1 MSVKKIQLKG
11 GFCSQ
16 MVKTKLTL
24 AVMPKDDISPEK
36 KVIGDVFLHTS
47 IITKSIIKHST
58 GYFLLLNFPKGKF
71 ILTTG
76 GTFYQQENFS
86 IDFTSIDPKHPFID
100 LFLQPK
106 TNYPFPDGMTI
117 IRGKIIDSIN
127 MPVPGASIKVRGA
140 ISDYISQEDGSFFIR
155 FNTKHKAKKSTLN
168 IVKDGYKAKK
178 LTVSL
183 IIGKTI
189 QAQTIQLTEK

>member
-1 MSVKKIQLKG
+1 
-11 GFCSQ
+11 
-16 MVKTKLTL
+16 MVKTILTL

-36 KVIGDVFLHTS
+36 KVIGDVFLNTS
-47 IITKSIIKHST
+47 MITKPIIKHST

-71 ILTTG
+71 VLTVSG
-76 GTFYQQENFS
+76 AFYKQEDFS
-86 IDFTSIDPKHPFID
+86 IDLTSIDREHPFID

-106 TNYPFPDGMTI
+106 ANYPFPEGMTI
-117 IRGKIIDSIN
+117 IKGKIIDSKY
-127 MPVPGASIKVRGA
+127 MPVPDASIKVKGA
-140 ISDYISQEDGSFFIR
+140 VSDNVSQADGSFFIR

-168 IVKDGYKAKK
+168 IVKDGYKPKK

-189 QAQTIQLTEK
+189 QAQTIQLT